1 MSKRPA
7 FSSLQ
12 RWSRRAL
19 AGVLAVGLLV
29 LGAAFYVLGGRA
41 FMGAAP
47 SSTDAAGPVRDLTT
61 MTEAQTERLR
71 TLRDEAIDC
80 MGWAAGNS
88 FRSRTWPE
96 VESYVGQRGLYYDEF
111 LQLAPPGAPRD
122 LEEAERSAN
131 LARYRSAFM
140 RGQRAAYNEAES
152 TRCIERTIELS
163 RELERLLEQ
172 VRDPRTLGS
181 PVSPD

>member
-1 MSKRPA
+1 M
-7 FSSLQ
+7 
-12 RWSRRAL
+12 
-19 AGVLAVGLLV
+19 GLLV

-41 FMGAAP
+41 FMSAAP
-47 SSTDAAGPVRDLTT
+47 SSPDSAAPVRDLTT
-61 MTEAQTERLR
+61 MTEAQTDRLR

-88 FRSRTWPE
+88 FRRRTWPE
-96 VESYVGQRGLYYDEF
+96 VESYVGHRGLYYDEF

-140 RGQRAAYNEAES
+140 RGQRASYNEAET
-152 TRCIERTIELS
+152 TRCIERTMQIS
-163 RELERLLEQ
+163 REVERLLEQ
-172 VRDPRTLGS
+172 VREPQTLGS
-181 PVSPD
+181 PVSPE